1 MSYALDSER
10 RAACRFLLE
19 AWFTSAT
26 STPSYGRL
34 AKAVGEQLITWTLAS
49 GLMALA
55 KDSPS
60 AMLVVVL
67 VVATLQGAS
76 CIWRKVVPR
85 GTWLE
90 GLLGCAIG
98 YVVMWVAGFIAA
110 ALGVLEIEGVQIGL
124 GVLGM
129 AATVSATAIGLQ
141 TGFGL
146 RPKLRL
152 GDILWSEVASRMVHV
167 ATMWTPL
174 GSIATHAD
182 RIAFG
187 GQAHPYTMLAIRLT
201 FVLVIVGGYRAR
213 RTRTSLWQFLLVCLG
228 GVFAWN
234 VIQHRLSSIIFFL
247 LAIAPVSPV
256 MVKRPGY
263 VEWVL
268 GAAHVQIVPAGWT
281 DVVVIGVK
289 VLAMVFVWCQ
299 TALILEHGMSWSGRV
314 AMTTLVR
321 VVVAVWL
328 LFAVVLVTNL
338 GVLRLVSMVAP
349 HIQTDPKYVDWGIVG
364 FGIASSISLCGG
376 LWLSWTLPRRLA
388 RRVRVPATWFDVN
401 EVRRQRAEALQCGIA
416 QAKQMVRDLAE
427 TARGIWTSATS
438 VLGGLLRDA

>member
-1 MSYALDSER
+1 MSYVLDSER
-10 RAACRFLLE
+10 RATCRFLLE
-19 AWFTSAT
+19 SWFTSPT
-26 STPSYGRL
+26 KTPSNRRL
-34 AKAVGEQLITWTLAS
+34 AKAVFEQLITWTLAC
-49 GLMALA
+49 GLMAFA
-55 KDSPS
+55 KDTPS
-60 AMLVVVL
+60 AMLVVVP

-90 GLLGCAIG
+90 GLLGCAMG

-110 ALGVLEIEGVQIGL
+110 ALGVLEIEGVHVGL
-124 GVLGM
+124 GVLGIV
-129 AATVSATAIGLQ
+129 ATVSATAIGLQ
-141 TGFGL
+141 IGFGM

-152 GDILWSEVASRMVHV
+152 GDILWSEVVSRMVHV
-167 ATMWTPL
+167 ATIWTPL

-182 RIAFG
+182 RIVFG
-187 GQAHPYTMLAIRLT
+187 GQAHPFTMLAIRLT
-201 FVLVIVGGYRAR
+201 IVLAIVGGYRAR
-213 RTRTSLWQFLLVCLG
+213 PTRTSLGQFLLVCVG
-228 GVFAWN
+228 GLLAWN

-247 LAIAPVSPV
+247 LGIAPFSPV
-256 MVKRPGY
+256 MVKVPGN

-281 DVVVIGVK
+281 DVVIIGVK

-299 TALILEHGMSWSGRV
+299 TALILEHGTSWSGRV

-338 GVLRLVSMVAP
+338 GVLRLVSTVAP
-349 HIQTDPKYVDWGIVG
+349 YVRTDPKYVAWGIAG

-376 LWLSWTLPRRLA
+376 LWLSWTLPSRLA

-401 EVRRQRAEALQCGIA
+401 EVRRQRTEALQCGIA

-438 VLGGLLRDA
+438 VFGGALRDA